1 MNGYGSQCSIQ
12 ATMFSVIHSAR
23 TTDCV
28 MMKPQEPIV
37 AATVSATRWPA
48 VRCAACAECQFLRVV
63 VMGAASCRISLIL
76 SEDNA
81 TIRACV
87 SKNKV
92 PLRAHRMLGEHW
104 VECPLLAH
112 SGHAEKRNRCRYW
125 GQSGHGI
132 LQCKCPLLTQ
142 SGQARSCRR
151 QFASRR
157 PV

>member
-12 ATMFSVIHSAR
+12 ATTFSAIHSAR

-48 VRCAACAECQFLRVV
+48 VRCAACAECQFLLVV
-63 VMGAASCRISLIL
+63 AMGAASCGISPIL
-76 SEDNA
+76 SEDSA
-81 TIRACV
+81 TIRTCV

-104 VECPLLAH
+104 VECPLLA
-112 SGHAEKRNRCRYW
+112 
-125 GQSGHGI
+125 QSGHGR
-132 LQCKCPLLTQ
+132 
-142 SGQARSCRR
+142 GRR
-151 QFASRR
+151 QSARVR
-157 PV
+157 ALCTP